1 MLLIC
6 LEILIFGIFKEK
18 NKKKNKFN
26 NLENWDELEAQ
37 QQKLFELSRNFNLP
51 SETLKKNA
59 EDNKELGTLKQ
70 TSSTIPEKKDY
81 SSVEVEDNKK
91 EYTANVF
98 KKSNEDDDY
107 ENY

>member
-1 MLLIC
+1 M
-6 LEILIFGIFKEK
+6 
-18 NKKKNKFN
+18 
-26 NLENWDELEAQ
+26 
-37 QQKLFELSRNFNLP
+37 SRNFNLP

-70 TSSTIPEKKDY
+70 MSSTIPEKIVY
-81 SSVEVEDNKK
+81 INVEVEDNKK
-91 EYTANVF
+91 ESTANVF